1 MNKKITL
8 DNGKEYVVIEE
19 ISYNDK
25 TYCFTDRIINN
36 QVQNDFNVFEKI
48 KEMDEN
54 YSLILIED
62 EKLKSEIMK
71 NLKNIK

>member
-8 DNGKEYVVIEE
+8 DNGKEYIIINEVN
-19 ISYNDK
+19 YNDK
-25 TYCFTDRIINN
+25 IYCLTDRVINN

-48 KEMDEN
+48 KDIDES
-54 YSLILIED
+54 YSLILIEN

-71 NLKNIK
+71 NLR

>member
-8 DNGKEYVVIEE
+8 DNGKEYVIINE

-25 TYCFTDRIINN
+25 IYCLTDRVINN

-48 KEMDEN
+48 KEIDES
-54 YSLILIED
+54 YSLMLIKD

-71 NLKNIK
+71 NLKKY